1 MQHSAWDLWRTE
13 WHWTRFCSDYV
24 HLPCQNTP
32 AMVHTDNSPIYH
44 RRYTRPTRLFLSLS
58 LFFSVSLSIEIT
70 NNWYTASYSYV
81 IAIMSIHTLIL
92 KVRPTYVGMQWR
104 KVLSNFTKV
113 FYSSAPQTLQ
123 CQMELSISDIYV
135 LGEKNTAR
143 ENSQN
148 EQMLTILCWFVSHA

>member
-1 MQHSAWDLWRTE
+1 MRGICGGHSGTGPGFAPTTYIYPVKTHRQWSILTTHPSTTDVV
-13 WHWTRFCSDYV
+13 HVIYV
-24 HLPCQNTP
+24 
-32 AMVHTDNSPIYH
+32 S
-44 RRYTRPTRLFLSLS
+44 YTSLSLS

-70 NNWYTASYSYV
+70 SNWYTASYSYV

-92 KVRPTYVGMQWR
+92 KVRTTYVGMQWR

-135 LGEKNTAR
+135 LGEKNMVR